1 MASLKNSWKNT
12 GTGLGG
18 AFKSLGKT
26 LINSGKKGVDK
37 AVEWAGREDG
47 APAPAQQPQQ
57 TASQPYPQQPQQTA
71 SQPYP
76 QQPQQQT
83 APQPYPQQPQT
94 AAPEE
99 AETVS
104 VAEEIRKLASLR
116 DEGILTEEEY
126 TAKKHQLLG
135 I

>member
-47 APAPAQQPQQ
+47 APAPA
-57 TASQPYPQQPQQTA
+57 QQPQQTA

>member
-57 TASQPYPQQPQQTA
+57 TA
-71 SQPYP
+71 
-76 QQPQQQT
+76 
-83 APQPYPQQPQT
+83 PQPYPQQPQT

>member
-57 TASQPYPQQPQQTA
+57 TAPQPY
-71 SQPYP
+71 
-76 QQPQQQT
+76 PQQQT